1 MRIFVVEYITGGGL
15 IGQEWPPGIGVEA
28 QLMVDALLRDLA
40 DLPGIELLVSR
51 DPRLAAPAVDCPV
64 FEPRAD
70 QDIWDQWAVCMHSC
84 DAVWPIMPE
93 TGGLLHRVGEL
104 VESAGRV
111 LLSSHPEAV
120 AIAGSKRHTAQR
132 LDVAGIDVVATFDSP
147 DDMPET
153 GARWIIKPDDGVGC
167 EGLRIFASPAGLRH
181 YFAGCDRTS
190 RPVVQPFIEGEP
202 LSLSLLC
209 RHGEASVL
217 CVNAQQFLENDG
229 RLHLCAIRVNID
241 LASEEERFTRLAT
254 AIARALPGLWGYVG
268 VDVIHTRDDRLLVV
282 EINPRL
288 TTSYVALR
296 TAVRQNV
303 AALVLS
309 LLDPGTPLPVC
320 ERLRTVTVALS
331 EDLAHVA

>member
-15 IGQEWPPGIGVEA
+15 IGQEWPSGIGVEA
-28 QLMVDALLRDLA
+28 ELMVNALLRDLA
-40 DLPGIELLVSR
+40 GLPGIELLVSR

-64 FEPRAD
+64 FEPRDD
-70 QDIWDQWAVCMHSC
+70 QDIWDQWAACIRAC

-93 TGGLLHRVGEL
+93 TGGLLQRVGEL
-104 VESAGRV
+104 VESADRV
-111 LLSSHPEAV
+111 LLGSHPEAV

-132 LDVAGIDVVATFDSP
+132 LGVAGIDVVATFDSP
-147 DDMPET
+147 DYMLAT
-153 GARWIIKPDDGVGC
+153 GSRWVIKPDDGVGC
-167 EGLRIFASPAGLRH
+167 EGVRIFDSHAELRR
-181 YFAGCDRTS
+181 YFTGCDRTS

-209 RHGEASVL
+209 RRGEASVV
-217 CVNAQQFLENDG
+217 CVNLQQFREDDG
-229 RLHLCAIRVNID
+229 RLGLCAIRVNVD
-241 LASEEERFTRLAT
+241 MASEEQRFTRLAT
-254 AIARALPGLWGYVG
+254 AIARTLPGLWGYVG
-268 VDVIHTRDDRLLVV
+268 VDVIRTRDDSLLVV

-303 AALVLS
+303 AEQVLS
-309 LLDPGTPLPVC
+309 LLDLKVPLPVC

-331 EDLAHVA
+331 EDFAHVA